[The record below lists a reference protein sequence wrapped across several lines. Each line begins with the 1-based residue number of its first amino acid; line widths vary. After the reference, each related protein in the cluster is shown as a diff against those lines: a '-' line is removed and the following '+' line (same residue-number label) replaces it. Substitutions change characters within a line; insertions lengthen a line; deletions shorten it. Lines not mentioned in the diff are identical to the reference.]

1 MSKWTQNK
9 EIFAQKCVELKNASE
24 AYRAAYSCENSKPE
38 TIHSEASR
46 LKADPKVAARILEL
60 QNELREELSVTVKS
74 IVKELEDARL
84 HALKDDKGA
93 SAAVSAS
100 MGKAKVCGLLVDKT
114 ELTGKDGAPIEVE
127 DVFAGLSQK
136 EKVRKMEFILR
147 REQEKLNSSEGDN
160 QADGA

>member
-9 EIFAQKCVELKNASE
+9 EIFAQKYVELGNGSD

-60 QNELREELSVTVKS
+60 QEELRAELNVTVES
-74 IVKELEDARL
+74 IVEELEDARI

-93 SAAVSAS
+93 AAAVSAS

-114 ELTGKDGAPIEVE
+114 ELTGKDGGAIEVD

-136 EKVRKMEFILR
+136 EKVRKMAFILR